1 MTVPLTRSR
10 SFAILI
16 LCAVFGSSFSRVAS
30 DPLASS
36 SSSVPASCRPR
47 PLSSRSSVSSG
58 RGAGRGEVIRIVSS
72 HARCGQASRRRGRV
86 VRVIHIV
93 RAGSVPISPGVSSN
107 RNERAG
113 RSQSARV
120 GKQASRQVRITWVLV
135 SLVVSWRAS
144 RLSSRLSSRAAGRR
158 AGRVS
163 CVRYL
168 IKQAG
173 GGVFLLDVRSR
184 PLPVWRTSV
193 RYMDTVGLSS
203 SLGFSCLFLVN

>member
-1 MTVPLTRSR
+1 MSP
-10 SFAILI
+10 LI
-16 LCAVFGSSFSRVAS
+16 LLPRRRHLSPHRVVLALSRPAHPSRPGVERGGAK
-30 DPLASS
+30 
-36 SSSVPASCRPR
+36 SSVSCHPT
-47 PLSSRSSVSSG
+47 LVVGKQAGDVAVSSVSSISSVLVQSPY
-58 RGAGRGEVIRIVSS
+58 RRASRPIETNGRGEVNRLVSAS
-72 HARCGQASRRRGRV
+72 KQAGRFV
-86 VRVIHIV
+86 
-93 RAGSVPISPGVSSN
+93 SPGF
-107 RNERAG
+107 
-113 RSQSARV
+113 
-120 GKQASRQVRITWVLV
+120 
-135 SLVVSWRAS
+135 
-144 RLSSRLSSRAAGRR
+144 SSRLSSRAAGRR